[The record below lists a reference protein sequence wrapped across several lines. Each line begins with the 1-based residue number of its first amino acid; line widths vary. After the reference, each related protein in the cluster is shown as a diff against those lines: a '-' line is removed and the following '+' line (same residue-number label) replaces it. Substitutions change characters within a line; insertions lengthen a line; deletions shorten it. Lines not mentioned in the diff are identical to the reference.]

1 MSTECTNCHDSIVHD
16 EDSIV
21 CSTCTGVFH
30 FFCAGYNE
38 NTFKKLSNNSKMRFV
53 CNKCKT
59 IVSGNKS
66 KLPDKINDENV
77 ISKKK
82 FEELIISV
90 NFMGKQFDDFSN
102 KMDTILKELKDLKL
116 ENSKILSENK
126 LLKDEIIIINQKI
139 DELEQKSIGNAI
151 ELKGIPKT
159 VNENCCDIVQVIAKK
174 SNSNITLKSAYRIHS
189 SDNKTNIIAAEFE
202 TSDMRKDFLSKVKS
216 LRLNANMIHNSWS
229 TDSKIYVNER
239 LTKNRRILFS
249 KTRLACKEKRYKYVW
264 VNNAEILVKKDD
276 GEKTLRIK
284 SDKDIKKL

>member
-1 MSTECTNCHDSIVHD
+1 MSTECTNCHDSIIHD

-38 NTFKKLSNNSKMRFV
+38 NAFKKLSNNSKMRFV

-59 IVSGNKS
+59 IGSGNKS

-82 FEELIISV
+82 FEELITSV
-90 NFMGKQFDDFSN
+90 NFMGNQFDDFSN

-126 LLKDEIIIINQKI
+126 LLKDEISIINQKI

-189 SDNKTNIIAAEFE
+189 SDNKTNIIVAELE

-239 LTKNRRILFS
+239 LTKNRRTLFS

-284 SDKDIKKL
+284 SDKDINKL

>member
-1 MSTECTNCHDSIVHD
+1 MPTECTNCHDSIIHD

-21 CSTCTGVFH
+21 CSTCTSVFH

-38 NTFKKLSNNSKMRFV
+38 NAFKKLSNNSKMRFV

-59 IVSGNKS
+59 IGSGNKS

-82 FEELIISV
+82 LEELITSV
-90 NFMGKQFDDFSN
+90 NFMGNQFDDFS
-102 KMDTILKELKDLKL
+102 
-116 ENSKILSENK
+116 
-126 LLKDEIIIINQKI
+126 
-139 DELEQKSIGNAI
+139 
-151 ELKGIPKT
+151 IPKT
-159 VNENCCDIVQVIAKK
+159 VNENWCDIVQVIAKK
-174 SNSNITLKSAYRIHS
+174 SNSNIMIKSAYRIHS
-189 SDNKTNIIAAEFE
+189 SDNKTNIIVAELE

-239 LTKNRRILFS
+239 LTKNRRTLFS